1 MRPILATL
9 SGQSLGRAGVD
20 GIFLLV
26 RLEGFQGRGKFA
38 LFSLPSHALA
48 ERERLMKKAF
58 QPEDGKC
65 TTVLCD
71 EPHLL

>member
-1 MRPILATL
+1 MP
-9 SGQSLGRAGVD
+9 
-20 GIFLLV
+20 V
-26 RLEGFQGRGKFA
+26 RLEGFQRRGKFA